1 MKEVQRRRA
10 TRPRTHSQKVA
21 LLRVDPSYF
30 KSSAQAVPETHPPL
44 WGHHTDRSAGAAP
57 QCQSLHC
64 TCTPQPSVRPSCGGQ
79 LRGPHVRRPHLWRA
93 HLRGPHLRR
102 AHLQRAH
109 LEGPSCR
116 GPHLRRAP
124 SMEGPSLEDP
134 ICGGPICRGPHLQR
148 PPSMEAPICHT
159 TEALQWAFPSATS
172 GRYTRFLRDWP
183 HALLCHHPPPQLGEG
198 RTGHAVF
205 HPHTRHPRS
214 LPRPR

>member
-124 SMEGPSLEDP
+124 SVEAPICGGPHLWRAPSMEDP
-134 ICGGPICRGPHLQR
+134 ICGGPHLWRPHLQR
-148 PPSMEAPICHT
+148 PPSAETPIY
-159 TEALQWAFPSATS
+159 
-172 GRYTRFLRDWP
+172 GGP
-183 HALLCHHPPPQLGEG
+183 HLPHH
-198 RTGHAVF
+198 
-205 HPHTRHPRS
+205 
-214 LPRPR
+214 

>member
-93 HLRGPHLRR
+93 HLRHGL
-102 AHLQRAH
+102 L
-109 LEGPSCR
+109 PSRLLCSWDSPAKNT
-116 GPHLRRAP
+116 GV
-124 SMEGPSLEDP
+124 G
-134 ICGGPICRGPHLQR
+134 C
-148 PPSMEAPICHT
+148 
-159 TEALQWAFPSATS
+159 
-172 GRYTRFLRDWP
+172 
-183 HALLCHHPPPQLGEG
+183 HALLQGIFPTQGLNPGLLHCRQILYQPSHQGS
-198 RTGHAVF
+198 
-205 HPHTRHPRS
+205 PRILEWVAYPFS
-214 LPRPR
+214 RGSEPLLPS